1 MDSTT
6 YRIIHIIGVAAVAL
20 AIGGMTA
27 GGNNRRTFAIW
38 QGIGLLV
45 ILVSG
50 FGLLAK
56 LKLGFPHFAIVK
68 VVLWLLIGMLP
79 MLFRR
84 LNLSASMA
92 VVISLA
98 LIGAAAWLGMT
109 LPQW

>member
-6 YRIIHIIGVAAVAL
+6 YRIIHVIGVAAVAL
-20 AIGGMTA
+20 GLGGLMG

-56 LKLGFPHFAIVK
+56 GKLGFPHFAMVK
-68 VVLWLLIGMLP
+68 LILWVLIGMLP
-79 MLFRR
+79 MVFRR

-98 LIGAAAWLGMT
+98 LIGAAAWLGV
-109 LPQW
+109 